1 MPDASRAVTGGRRA
15 RVLGAGC
22 QAFPNSQLLDTVPW
36 LVTIFG
42 LFVFA
47 TALPLARVVRPDRAA
62 GPVSPA
68 EAA

>member
-1 MPDASRAVTGGRRA
+1 MI
-15 RVLGAGC
+15 GAGC